1 MDTVLFLGFASA
13 YALLLAWSIILMVR
27 RARILPSD
35 LVVFV
40 LAALVYDNA
49 VLGLG
54 SFIGEGGALEAL
66 NGARYWLHAFVTPL
80 LVLVAWD
87 TMVRAG
93 VRWARSTWATIV
105 ALAITGTLIVYE
117 IVVGAASARLV
128 AEREYGILSYS
139 NENAPDGPPLMVLLV
154 AAALLIAAVF
164 ASLLR
169 VFSGPGVMLS
179 AYERDVPFQI
189 VNRPTR
195 ESSRPG
201 LEAERCFEFRCGRQR
216 FVDVLRVGLLP
227 GTLVNTLGR
236 DGRIDVLL
244 KCSVTPDGSLR
255 LRSRA
260 ARIRIGP
267 KKFTLPRLFSVK
279 VEAIEGWDAK
289 SERHTISVHVR
300 NPLVGTVLRYR
311 GSFKYEHVR

>member
-27 RARILPSD
+27 RGRILPSD
-35 LVVFV
+35 LVMFV

-87 TMVRAG
+87 IMVCAG
-93 VRWARSTWATIV
+93 VRWARRTWATIV

-154 AAALLIAAVF
+154 AAALLIAAVYVWKRQRWVWLF
-164 ASLLR
+164 IVTVLM
-169 VFSGPGVMLS
+169 VIGS
-179 AYERDVPFQI
+179 AVPFDIPSGAATNAFELALLIGVVATIAFQD
-189 VNRPTR
+189 RRTR
-195 ESSRPG
+195 
-201 LEAERCFEFRCGRQR
+201 
-216 FVDVLRVGLLP
+216 
-227 GTLVNTLGR
+227 
-236 DGRIDVLL
+236 
-244 KCSVTPDGSLR
+244 
-255 LRSRA
+255 
-260 ARIRIGP
+260 
-267 KKFTLPRLFSVK
+267 FSP
-279 VEAIEGWDAK
+279 AQHD
-289 SERHTISVHVR
+289 R
-300 NPLVGTVLRYR
+300 
-311 GSFKYEHVR
+311 